1 MANYKYPQ
9 ELRERATRLC
19 LEARRDPE
27 THNGAV
33 ARIANQ
39 VGVHKEALRSWVKK
53 AEQEQLPVEDEDAQA
68 VTRRQAKE
76 IRELQ
81 TSLDIL
87 TSATAYFGKAAFDRR
102 LKCSPASSTST
113 VIDGESNRSVLP

>member
-68 VTRRQAKE
+68 VIRRQAKE

-87 TSATAYFGKAAFDRR
+87 TSATAFFGKAEFDRR
-102 LKCSPASSTST
+102 LK
-113 VIDGESNRSVLP
+113 